1 MFARHK
7 GVEVARRIL
16 RQYLQAP
23 QIALCCALQH
33 YIQMMRDTTLAASD
47 EIAKIRKTKIIL
59 ESYAYM

>member
-7 GVEVARRIL
+7 GVEVAGRIL

-33 YIQMMRDTTLAASD
+33 YTIQMMRDTTLAASD

-59 ESYAYM
+59 ESYM